1 MSGDLKSLLRDK
13 LTSEEIAIVY
23 KSYDV
28 VGDIAVIRIPEPI
41 LGHRETIAE
50 ALMLQHKHV
59 KAVWRQSSPVSGG
72 FRLRE
77 LEWLRGEKE
86 TETVHKEHG
95 CLFKVDI
102 KDCYFSPRLAFE
114 RMRIANLVSADEV
127 VVNMFAGVGCYSITI
142 AKHSGAA
149 RVFSID
155 INPVAV
161 RYMRENALLN
171 KVVDRVLPLE
181 GDARTVIEK
190 TLRKTANRVI
200 MPLPEKA
207 YEYLDTALC
216 AVKPEG
222 GYIHLYC
229 FEHAKK
235 GESPVEKAKS
245 KVAEKLRKRN
255 VIFELPFARIVRQT
269 GPNWYQL
276 VTDIKVERLR
286 VDTG

>member
-77 LEWLRGEKE
+77 LEWLRGEKD

-102 KDCYFSPRLAFE
+102 THVPAILSCSPCFLLSQA
-114 RMRIANLVSADEV
+114 IIIKPINIV
-127 VVNMFAGVGCYSITI
+127 I
-142 AKHSGAA
+142 
-149 RVFSID
+149 ID
-155 INPVAV
+155 
-161 RYMRENALLN
+161 
-171 KVVDRVLPLE
+171 
-181 GDARTVIEK
+181 T
-190 TLRKTANRVI
+190 
-200 MPLPEKA
+200 
-207 YEYLDTALC
+207 
-216 AVKPEG
+216 
-222 GYIHLYC
+222 
-229 FEHAKK
+229 
-235 GESPVEKAKS
+235 
-245 KVAEKLRKRN
+245 
-255 VIFELPFARIVRQT
+255 Q
-269 GPNWYQL
+269 
-276 VTDIKVERLR
+276 
-286 VDTG
+286 